1 MLDLKIGISLI
12 IARAGNAQ
20 AALRLVHFS
29 GIGILN
35 VGQSGQIIHARLER
49 HGDALALLEGVITLA
64 GLDFCYESR
73 GNEYYTPAEGNE
85 YVILEFTV
93 ENGGEEEVTLSTML
107 SFSTWCDGKSCT
119 ISLEALGTATL
130 SGKIQLDCVVAAGE
144 KATGVLGYEVPA
156 DWQEISVKYTEE
168 VMFGESA
175 VFAVTR
181 EEE

>member
-1 MLDLKIGISLI
+1 MTYYIWIQIEGGGCMRKRTNLVL
-12 IARAGNAQ
+12 A
-20 AALRLVHFS
+20 AAL
-29 GIGILN
+29 
-35 VGQSGQIIHARLER
+35 
-49 HGDALALLEGVITLA
+49 ALALLVSETAYAVDLGDLFGGLTSMFSPSTEDVFKVGETAEIGKVRMTLNNV
-64 GLDFCYESR
+64 YESR

-93 ENGGEEEVTLSTML
+93 ENGGEEEVTLSTAM
-107 SFSTWCDGKSCT
+107 
-119 ISLEALGTATL
+119 L